1 MSIWALC
8 MLLPWRQMRTRVC
21 IAVAVFAILA
31 ASPAV
36 AEPPSGQG
44 EQIALER
51 QLQVAIAIDR
61 LLRLGRAEK
70 DPAAI
75 MEAARLSTKYE
86 VGVAKDEVDVARP
99 TELAKQWL
107 GEAQLM
113 AEAAHDIELLRRIRQ
128 LIAEADKG
136 ITPYAI
142 VRIFDLGPQSRARLT
157 AMAEAGEPTIIGATS
172 DGSLRMSLEVQ
183 GSRGDV
189 PECRSSGNVA
199 LVCRLEID
207 NQQELTI
214 SLRNRSRYS
223 GTAYVI
229 SN

>member
-1 MSIWALC
+1 MSASC
-8 MLLPWRQMRTRVC
+8 TLLPWRQMRSR
-21 IAVAVFAILA
+21 IGFALAVFAMLA
-31 ASPAV
+31 ATPGV
-36 AEPPSGQG
+36 AKQPSMQS

-51 QLQVAIAIDR
+51 QLQVAIVIDR
-61 LLRLGRAEK
+61 LVRLGRAES
-70 DPAAI
+70 DPAAM
-75 MEAARLSTKYE
+75 MEAARLSARYE
-86 VGVAKDEVDVARP
+86 VGVAKAQEDMARP

-113 AEAAHDIELLRRIRQ
+113 AEAGKDMEQLRRIRQ

-142 VRIFDLGPQSRARLT
+142 VRIFDLGPRSRARLRAT
-157 AMAEAGEPTIIGATS
+157 AEAGEPTIIGATS
-172 DGSLRMSLEVQ
+172 DGSLSMSLNVQ
-183 GSRGDV
+183 GSGEDGQ
-189 PECRSSGNVA
+189 ECTSSGNVT

-207 NQQELTI
+207 SQQNLTI